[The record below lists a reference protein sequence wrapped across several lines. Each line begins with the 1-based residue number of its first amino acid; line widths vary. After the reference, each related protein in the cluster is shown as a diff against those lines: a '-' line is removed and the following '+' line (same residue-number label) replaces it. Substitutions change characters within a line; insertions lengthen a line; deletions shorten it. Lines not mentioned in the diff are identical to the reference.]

1 MEQIL
6 NQPPLPKALLS
17 LGFLWPRSGRSPSYL
32 DVPSWPTQKSRVRT
46 SYLHILP
53 GGDKTDLQVN
63 LGYLVRVNLWKS
75 QKGVCLWVSVCR
87 CVCALAGGCGKES
100 KPGDMCKTRAP
111 GGEGERPEEPRAKGQ
126 GC

>member
-6 NQPPLPKALLS
+6 NQPPLPKMLLS
-17 LGFLWPRSGRSPSYL
+17 LGFLWPRSRRSPSYL
-32 DVPSWPTQKSRVRT
+32 DVPSWPTQESRVRT

-63 LGYLVRVNLWKS
+63 LGYLVRVDLWKS
-75 QKGVCLWVSVCR
+75 QNSVCLSVSVCV
-87 CVCALAGGCGKES
+87 CVSRRLPGKGG

-111 GGEGERPEEPRAKGQ
+111 GGEGERPEELRAKGQ